1 MKNNKD
7 RQQDLSGR
15 KDLDHMKAKAKRGLR
30 GIIIWINR
38 IAAVVLVICMVLLYV
53 SSVIEV
59 KGEKSIYH
67 YKRTPIER
75 RNTDFEDSSLF
86 TQVLRDQIADIT
98 RMCVIRNQLESNGEY
113 NGKKIIDISSFA
125 NREDI
130 IADETVTARYFLD
143 DLIKWGNYG
152 FDFETVGT
160 RSELYDRYL
169 TVDGKELEEY
179 ASSNAEYKTL
189 VNNLQIAASELFQN
203 YTEYTKYQNKY
214 AAGKTNI
221 VFCYAFTEDG
231 YTSYYTNANTSFR
244 GMSSDDITSLFSKYN
259 RFIAYNPEKM
269 QISTNTDLNAQDI
282 RNILTRYEYSFQ
294 DDSRIWI
301 GIPDS
306 YEYEDILYSAY
317 TAYNEPVPYFVLWF
331 VTAVLSLVVLVLSFA
346 SMTKMEIAVV
356 FEGKKAIRMEKS
368 RRLWLEVYFLLWAVG
383 VIAVYMVIQEF
394 TPYLSGNEENIYTVA
409 YTLGGMAF
417 LFHVLFSQLY
427 LCGIRKIKGGQIY
440 KDSLTYILVKKI
452 KKGVMETYDN
462 GSMVSR
468 TWLPYLLF
476 LALNLVLVLWDLKGI
491 VLAFLVDMVIG
502 AWLYTNVKEREHI
515 VQGIEKIKG
524 GDFTYKVPT
533 EHLHG
538 DNLILAKS
546 VNSIGAS
553 IHQAVETSMKD
564 EKMKADL
571 ITNVS
576 HDIKT
581 PLTSIINYVDLIKR
595 ENIADEK
602 IRNYVQVL
610 DMKSQ
615 RLKQLTDD
623 LVEASKISSGNISI
637 QYDRINFVEFIHQVF
652 GEFAE
657 KFEDKGL
664 TLIEKLPAAPIYIKV
679 DSRHLFRVIEN
690 LYNNISKYALEG
702 TRVYLTMEEWF
713 DESTS
718 KKRVAFAVKNI
729 SAQPLNVSAEELT
742 ERFVQGDESRRSE
755 GSGLGLSIAKN
766 LTKSMNG
773 DFELQLDGDLFKA
786 ILIFDVME

>member
-1 MKNNKD
+1 MV
-7 RQQDLSGR
+7 L
-15 KDLDHMKAKAKRGLR
+15 
-30 GIIIWINR
+30 WINR
-38 IAAVVLVICMVLLYV
+38 ISVVLMAVCFVLLYV
-53 SSVIEV
+53 SSVIQV
-59 KGEKSIYH
+59 KGDKSVYH
-67 YKRTPIER
+67 YRRTPIER
-75 RNTDFEDSSLF
+75 QSTEFEDSSLF
-86 TQVLRDQIADIT
+86 TEIMKDQIADIT
-98 RMCVIRNQLESNGEY
+98 RMCVIRNQMETNGVY
-113 NGKKIIDISSFA
+113 NGRKIVDISSFA
-125 NREDI
+125 NRDDI
-130 IADETVTARYFLD
+130 IADDTVTARYFLD

-152 FDFETVGT
+152 FDFETIGN

-169 TVDGKELEEY
+169 TVDGKEIEEY
-179 ASSNAEYKTL
+179 ASTNEEYKIL
-189 VNNLQIAASELFQN
+189 VTNLQIAASELFQN
-203 YTEYTKYQNKY
+203 YTEYTKYQKKY
-214 AAGKTNI
+214 ADGNTNI
-221 VFCYAFTEDG
+221 IFCYAFTENG
-231 YTSYYTNANTSFR
+231 KTSYYTNANVSFK
-244 GMSSDDITSLFSKYN
+244 GLSTDDITSLFAKYN
-259 RFIAYNPEKM
+259 RFLSYNPDKM
-269 QISTNTDLNAQDI
+269 QISTNTNINAQDM
-282 RNILTRYEYSFQ
+282 RNILTQYEYSFQ

-301 GIPDS
+301 GIHDT
-306 YEYEDILYSAY
+306 YANDDIMRRAY
-317 TAYNEPVPYFVLWF
+317 MAYNEPVPYFVLWF
-331 VTAVLSLVVLVLSFA
+331 AGALLSIVVFGLSLV
-346 SMTKMEIAVV
+346 SMTKVEWTIE

-368 RRLWLEVYFLLWAVG
+368 RRIFAEVYLLLWVA
-383 VIAVYMVIQEF
+383 VIAGALFMWKEM
-394 TPYLSGNEENIYTVA
+394 TPYVSGNKENIYTLA
-409 YTLGGMAF
+409 YTAGGIVF
-417 LFHVLFSQLY
+417 LFHILFSQLY

-440 KDSLTYILVKKI
+440 KDSLLYLLICKL
-452 KKGVMETYDN
+452 KKGLMETYDN

-491 VLAFLVDMVIG
+491 VLAFLFDMVIG
-502 AWLYTNVKEREHI
+502 AWLYVSGKERENI
-515 VQGIEKIKG
+515 IQGIEKIKG
-524 GDFTYKVPT
+524 GDFAYKVPT

-553 IHQAVETSMKD
+553 IHEAVETSMKD

-595 ENIADEK
+595 ENISDEK
-602 IRNYVQVL
+602 IKGYVHVL

-637 QYDRINFVEFIHQVF
+637 QYERINFVEFIHQVF

-664 TLIEKLPAAPIYIKV
+664 TLMEKLPAAPIYIKV

-702 TRVYLTMEEWF
+702 TRVYLTMEEWVE
-713 DESTS
+713 ESS
-718 KKRVAFAVKNI
+718 NKKKVAFSVKNI

-742 ERFVQGDESRRSE
+742 ERFVQGDESRKTE

-786 ILIFDVME
+786 ILTFEVME

>member
-1 MKNNKD
+1 MV
-7 RQQDLSGR
+7 L
-15 KDLDHMKAKAKRGLR
+15 
-30 GIIIWINR
+30 WINR
-38 IAAVVLVICMVLLYV
+38 ISVVLMAVCFVLLYV
-53 SSVIEV
+53 SSVIQV
-59 KGEKSIYH
+59 KGDKSVYH
-67 YKRTPIER
+67 YRRTPIER
-75 RNTDFEDSSLF
+75 QSTEFEDSSLF
-86 TQVLRDQIADIT
+86 TEIMKDQIADIT
-98 RMCVIRNQLESNGEY
+98 RMCVIRNQMETNGVY
-113 NGKKIIDISSFA
+113 NGRKIVDISSFA
-125 NREDI
+125 NRDDI
-130 IADETVTARYFLD
+130 IADDTVTARYFLD

-152 FDFETVGT
+152 FDFETIGN

-169 TVDGKELEEY
+169 TVDGKEIEEY
-179 ASSNAEYKTL
+179 ASTNEEYKIL
-189 VNNLQIAASELFQN
+189 VTNLQIAASELFQN
-203 YTEYTKYQNKY
+203 YTEYTKYQKKY
-214 AAGKTNI
+214 ADGNTNI
-221 VFCYAFTEDG
+221 IFCYAFTENG
-231 YTSYYTNANTSFR
+231 KTSYYTNANVSFK
-244 GMSSDDITSLFSKYN
+244 GLSTDDITSLFAKYN
-259 RFIAYNPEKM
+259 RFLSYNPDKM
-269 QISTNTDLNAQDI
+269 QISTNTNINAQDM
-282 RNILTRYEYSFQ
+282 RNILTQYEYSFQ

-301 GIPDS
+301 GIHDT
-306 YEYEDILYSAY
+306 YANDDIMRRAY
-317 TAYNEPVPYFVLWF
+317 MAYNEPVPYFVLWF
-331 VTAVLSLVVLVLSFA
+331 AGALLSIVVFGLSLV
-346 SMTKMEIAVV
+346 SMTKVEWTIE

-368 RRLWLEVYFLLWAVG
+368 RRIFAEVYLLLWVA
-383 VIAVYMVIQEF
+383 VIAGALFMWKEMA
-394 TPYLSGNEENIYTVA
+394 PYVSGNKENIYTLA
-409 YTLGGMAF
+409 YTAGGIVF
-417 LFHVLFSQLY
+417 LFHILFSQLY

-440 KDSLTYILVKKI
+440 KDSLLYLLICKL
-452 KKGVMETYDN
+452 KKGLMETYDN

-491 VLAFLVDMVIG
+491 VLAFLFDMVIG
-502 AWLYTNVKEREHI
+502 AWLYVSGKERENI
-515 VQGIEKIKG
+515 IQGIEKIKG
-524 GDFTYKVPT
+524 GDFAYKVPT

-553 IHQAVETSMKD
+553 IHEAVETSMKD

-595 ENIADEK
+595 ENISDEK
-602 IRNYVQVL
+602 IKGYVHVL

-637 QYDRINFVEFIHQVF
+637 QYERINFVEFIHQVF

-664 TLIEKLPAAPIYIKV
+664 TLMEKLPAAPIYIKV

-702 TRVYLTMEEWF
+702 TRVYLTMEEWVE
-713 DESTS
+713 ESS
-718 KKRVAFAVKNI
+718 NKKKVAFSVKNI

-742 ERFVQGDESRRSE
+742 ERFVQGDESRKTE

-786 ILIFDVME
+786 ILTFEVME

>member
-1 MKNNKD
+1 
-7 RQQDLSGR
+7 
-15 KDLDHMKAKAKRGLR
+15 MKAKTGRGLR
-30 GIIIWINR
+30 GIVLWSNR
-38 IAAVVLVICMVLLYV
+38 IAVVIIAICLVLLYA
-53 SSVIEV
+53 SSVVEV
-59 KGEKSIYH
+59 KGDKNTYRYH
-67 YKRTPIER
+67 NTPIER
-75 RNTDFEDSSLF
+75 QNTAFEDTPLF
-86 TQVLRDQIADIT
+86 SGILQEQIADIT
-98 RMCVIRNQLESNGEY
+98 RMCVIRNQLETNGTY

-125 NREDI
+125 NRDDI
-130 IADETVTARYFLD
+130 MADETVTAYYFLD

-160 RSELYDRYL
+160 RTELYDRYH
-169 TVDGKELEEY
+169 TVEGKELENY

-189 VNNLQIAASELFQN
+189 VSNLQITASELFQN
-203 YTEYTKYQNKY
+203 YTEYNKY
-214 AAGKTNI
+214 LKKYAQGKTNL
-221 VFCYAFTEDG
+221 VFCYAFKDG
-231 YTSYYTNANTSFR
+231 EKTTYLTNANTSFR
-244 GMSSDDITSLFSKYN
+244 GMSTDDITSLFSKYD
-259 RFIAYNPEKM
+259 RFVAYNPDKM
-269 QISTNTDLNAQDI
+269 QISTNTKLNAQDM
-282 RNILTRYEYSFQ
+282 RSILSQYEYSFQ

-301 GIPDS
+301 GIQND
-306 YEYEDILYSAY
+306 YEYEDVFQRAY
-317 TAYNEPVPYFVLWF
+317 IEYKEPVPYYILWMIA
-331 VTAVLSLVVLVLSFA
+331 AVLSAVVFVVTFI
-346 SMTKMEIAVV
+346 SMTKMEMIVV
-356 FEGKKAIRMEKS
+356 FEGKKATRMERS
-368 RRLWLEVYFLLWAVG
+368 RKIWLEVYFLLWVIGIVAVLF
-383 VIAVYMVIQEF
+383 VIGELK
-394 TPYLSGNEENIYTVA
+394 PYLFGNGENIYTVA
-409 YTLGGMAF
+409 YTLGGIAF
-417 LFHVLFSQLY
+417 LFYIWFSQLY
-427 LCGIRKIKGGQIY
+427 LCGIRKIRGGQIY
-440 KDSLTYILVKKI
+440 KDSLVYVLFKSI

-476 LALNLVLVLWDLKGI
+476 LMINLVLVLWDLKGI
-491 VLAFLVDMVIG
+491 ILAFILDMMVG
-502 AWLYTNVKEREHI
+502 AWIYVSVKERDKI
-515 VQGIEKIKG
+515 VQGIEKIKS

-595 ENIADEK
+595 ENIADER

-637 QYDRINFVEFIHQVF
+637 QYDKINFVEFIHQVF

-657 KFEDKGL
+657 KFEDKKL
-664 TLIEKLPAAPIYIKV
+664 TMVEQLPSVPVYIKV

-702 TRVYLTMEEWF
+702 TRVYMTMEEVF
-713 DESTS
+713 DESQNR
-718 KKRVAFAVKNI
+718 KQVVFAVKNI

-766 LTKSMNG
+766 LTKSMGG
-773 DFELQLDGDLFKA
+773 DFNLQLDGDLFKA
-786 ILIFDVME
+786 IIIFDVME

>member
-1 MKNNKD
+1 
-7 RQQDLSGR
+7 
-15 KDLDHMKAKAKRGLR
+15 MKAKTKRGLR
-30 GIIIWINR
+30 GIVLWINR
-38 IAAVVLVICMVLLYV
+38 IAIVMMAVCFVLLYV

-59 KGEKSIYH
+59 KGDKNIYH
-67 YKRTPIER
+67 YQSTPIER
-75 RNTDFEDSSLF
+75 RSTEFEDSSLF
-86 TQVLRDQIADIT
+86 THILKDQIADIT
-98 RMCVIRNQLESNGEY
+98 RMCVIRNQMETNGVY

-125 NREDI
+125 NRDDI

-152 FDFETVGT
+152 FDFETIGS

-169 TVDGKELEEY
+169 TVDGKELEAY
-179 ASSNAEYKTL
+179 ASTNEEYKTL
-189 VNNLQIAASELFQN
+189 VMNLQIAASELFQN
-203 YTEYTKYQNKY
+203 YTEYTKYQKKY
-214 AAGKTNI
+214 ADGNTNI
-221 VFCYAFTEDG
+221 IFCYAFTEDG
-231 YTSYYTNANTSFR
+231 KTSYYTNAATSFK
-244 GMSSDDITSLFSKYN
+244 GLNADDITSLFAKYN
-259 RFIAYNPEKM
+259 RFISYNPDKM
-269 QISTNTDLNAQDI
+269 QISTNTDLNAQDM
-282 RNILTRYEYSFQ
+282 RTILTQYAYSFQ

-301 GIPDS
+301 GLHDN
-306 YEYEDILYSAY
+306 YAYEDVIQRAY
-317 TAYNEPVPYFVLWF
+317 AAYNEPVPYFVIWF
-331 VTAVLSLVVLVLSFA
+331 VGAILSFVVFILSLVY
-346 SMTKMEIAVV
+346 MTKIEVAIE

-368 RRLWLEVYFLLWAVG
+368 RKIFMEVYLLLWAVG
-383 VIAVYMVIQEF
+383 ILGILFVLKEIS
-394 TPYLSGNEENIYTVA
+394 PYLSGNKENIYTLA
-409 YTLGGMAF
+409 YALGGIVF
-417 LFHVLFSQLY
+417 LFHILFSQLY
-427 LCGIRKIKGGQIY
+427 LCGIRKIKGGKIY
-440 KDSLTYILVKKI
+440 KDSLLYLLIIKL
-452 KKGVMETYDN
+452 KKGLMETYDN

-491 VLAFLVDMVIG
+491 ILAFLFDMVIG
-502 AWLYTNVKEREHI
+502 AWLYVNVKERDHI

-524 GDFTYKVPT
+524 GDFAYKVPT

-595 ENIADEK
+595 ENITDEK
-602 IRNYVQVL
+602 IKGYVQVL

-637 QYDRINFVEFIHQVF
+637 QYERINFVEFIHQVF

-657 KFEDKGL
+657 KFEDKNL
-664 TLIEKLPAAPIYIKV
+664 TMVEKLPAVPIYIKV

-702 TRVYLTMEEWF
+702 TRVYLTMDEWVEEN
-713 DESTS
+713 TS
-718 KKRVAFAVKNI
+718 KKKVAFSVKNI

-773 DFELQLDGDLFKA
+773 EFELQLDGDLFKA
-786 ILIFDVME
+786 ILIFDVIE